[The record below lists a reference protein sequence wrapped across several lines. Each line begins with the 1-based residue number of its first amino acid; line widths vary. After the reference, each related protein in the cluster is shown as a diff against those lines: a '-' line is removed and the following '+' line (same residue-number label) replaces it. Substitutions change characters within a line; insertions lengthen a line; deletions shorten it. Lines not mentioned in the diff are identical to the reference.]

1 MILVKVSKDKK
12 NTSVIVSGHS
22 GIADKGE
29 DILCAAVSAL
39 AQGTVI
45 GLKNV
50 LKEKITIEKNDGYLY
65 FRVRK
70 NASSD
75 ILIETFKE
83 SIKDLVSQ
91 YPKHLKMEE

>member
-1 MILVKVSKDKK
+1 MILVKVSEDKK